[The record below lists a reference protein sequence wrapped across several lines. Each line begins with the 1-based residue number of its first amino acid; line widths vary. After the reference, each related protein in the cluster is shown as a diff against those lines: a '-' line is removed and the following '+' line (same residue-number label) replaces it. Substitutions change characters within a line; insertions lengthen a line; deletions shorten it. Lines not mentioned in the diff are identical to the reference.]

1 MLKSIENGKQTIL
14 DVGQKG
20 IGMEHCVKCGMVYSL
35 ETPSDVKQH
44 ERFHNRFTETANFRV
59 SQTQIE
65 QWKSVLQHENVESPL
80 PGILF
85 GVRSTS
91 TATLK
96 RKLETII
103 TNFVNTEIGYA
114 PDLPVW
120 DAHGKRKGFVFVSTS
135 KPPYVGGLLLV
146 DPVTEVIL
154 MPEGKRFKSPKIGLF
169 LGVDRIWVHSHLRRK
184 GLATW
189 ILDAAR
195 RLLSPKDGDLL
206 RRSRVA
212 FGDPNELC
220 VKLAINYVEE
230 NKDKNSPNTTSPRQ
244 HNRYIAYSHT

>member
-1 MLKSIENGKQTIL
+1 
-14 DVGQKG
+14 
-20 IGMEHCVKCGMVYSL
+20 MVYSL

-65 QWKSVLQHENVESPL
+65 HVLQYENVESPL

-120 DAHGKRKGFVFVSTS
+120 DAHGKRKGFVFVSNS
-135 KPPYVGGLLLV
+135 KPPFVGGLLLV

-154 MPEGKRFKSPKIGLF
+154 MPEGKRFKSIKIGSI

-189 ILDAAR
+189 LLDAAR

-206 RRSRVA
+206 KRSRVA

-230 NKDKNSPNTTSPRQ
+230 NKGF
-244 HNRYIAYSHT
+244 